1 MAGGNWSGQN
11 KVRPGVYI
19 NFKSSASPVISPG
32 TRGTVAIPRPMSW
45 GPVAQVMELRPGDD
59 LRPFTGYA
67 STEPQTL
74 FLREMFKG
82 TNVTSAPTKVLLYR
96 PGASGAAPATAEL
109 SSKTETLEG
118 VSKLHGTIGNEVE
131 VTCAPSGD
139 KWEIA
144 VSVDG
149 TEVERNTVAT
159 AAELS
164 SSWVTFSGT
173 MALDSFQA
181 TLAGGTDGTDAVAA
195 TAEPVTGITATAAY
209 KGAVGNKLAISCTGS
224 AAPYEI
230 TVTLDG
236 VEVDKQSVTTVAD
249 FSSKWVT
256 LSGSAALAA
265 FDAVALAGGADGSST
280 AASAILMS
288 KTTGIAITAAYPGT
302 RGNDISVVIAA
313 DVDSPGGF
321 LLSTLVE
328 GVAVDTQAVADITD
342 FRPNG
347 WITLSGPG
355 PLTATAGIR
364 LSGGA
369 DGTVQ
374 PSAYASALEAL
385 EPYAFDILAYDG
397 TDDTVRAAMIE
408 FVKRISAQEGRYAQL
423 VTSGASGADSPLV
436 INNVSGVV
444 LDDGATLTP
453 EQVVWWVAGAQAGA
467 QYNQALSCAAY
478 PGAVDVR
485 PRMTNS
491 EIEQAILAGNI
502 VLAGGFGQVRIETD
516 INTLTTYT
524 PDTGE
529 AFHKN
534 RTMRVCGSL
543 ANDLY
548 REFSLNFLGKVNND
562 ESGRGLFKA
571 TVLDYLL
578 TMYSRGALRERPSGD
593 DVTVEQGSSID
604 AIVITVALSIA
615 DSVEKVYMTVSVS

>member
-74 FLREMFKG
+74 FLREMMKG
-82 TNVTSAPTKVLLYR
+82 TNITSPPTKVLLYR
-96 PGASGAAPATAEL
+96 PAAAGAAPATAEL
-109 SSKTETLEG
+109 SARTDTLEG
-118 VSKLHGTIGNEVE
+118 MSKFPGTIGNTMEIS
-131 VTCAPSGD
+131 CAASGEQ
-139 KWEIA
+139 WELRIT
-144 VSVDG
+144 VDG
-149 TEVERNTVAT
+149 TELERHTVST
-159 AAELS
+159 AALNSDWLS
-164 SSWVTFSGT
+164 ISGS
-173 MALDSFQA
+173 MPLAPFHA
-181 TLAGGTDGTDAVAA
+181 ALAGGADGADAAA
-195 TAEPVTGITATAAY
+195 ASAEPVAGLTAAAVY
-209 KGAVGNKLAISCTGS
+209 KGTVGNKLAIGCAGT
-224 AAPYEI
+224 AAPFEI

-236 VEVDKQSVTTVAD
+236 TEVDKQTVASLSD

-256 LSGSAALAA
+256 LEGDGAALAA
-265 FDAVALAGGADGSST
+265 FEATPLTGGADGSST
-280 AASAILMS
+280 AASAILLS
-288 KTTGIAITAAYPGT
+288 QTAGVTITAAYPGT

-313 DVDSPGGF
+313 DVDSTGGF

-328 GVAVDTQAVADITD
+328 GVTVDTQAVADITD

-374 PSAYASALEAL
+374 PSAWAAALEAL
-385 EPYAFDILAYDG
+385 EPYTFDILAYDG

-423 VTSGASGADSPLV
+423 VTSGASGADSPFV

-444 LDDGATLTP
+444 LDDGTTLTP
-453 EQVVWWVAGAQAGA
+453 EQVVWWLAGAQAWA

-485 PRMTNS
+485 SHMTNS
-491 EIEQAILAGNI
+491 EIERAILAGNI
-502 VLAGGFGQVRIETD
+502 VLAEGFGQVRIETD

-529 AFHKN
+529 VFHKN

-548 REFSLNFLGKVNND
+548 REFSLHFLGKVNND
-562 ESGRGLFKA
+562 EAGRGLFKA
-571 TVLDYLL
+571 AVLDYLL

-604 AIVITVALSIA
+604 SIVITVALSIA
-615 DSVEKVYMTVSVS
+615 DSVEKVYMTISVS

>member
-280 AASAILMS
+280 AASDR
-288 KTTGIAITAAYPGT
+288 K
-302 RGNDISVVIAA
+302 SVV
-313 DVDSPGGF
+313 
-321 LLSTLVE
+321 
-328 GVAVDTQAVADITD
+328 
-342 FRPNG
+342 
-347 WITLSGPG
+347 
-355 PLTATAGIR
+355 
-364 LSGGA
+364 
-369 DGTVQ
+369 
-374 PSAYASALEAL
+374 
-385 EPYAFDILAYDG
+385 
-397 TDDTVRAAMIE
+397 
-408 FVKRISAQEGRYAQL
+408 
-423 VTSGASGADSPLV
+423 
-436 INNVSGVV
+436 
-444 LDDGATLTP
+444 
-453 EQVVWWVAGAQAGA
+453 
-467 QYNQALSCAAY
+467 
-478 PGAVDVR
+478 
-485 PRMTNS
+485 
-491 EIEQAILAGNI
+491 
-502 VLAGGFGQVRIETD
+502 
-516 INTLTTYT
+516 
-524 PDTGE
+524 
-529 AFHKN
+529 
-534 RTMRVCGSL
+534 
-543 ANDLY
+543 
-548 REFSLNFLGKVNND
+548 
-562 ESGRGLFKA
+562 
-571 TVLDYLL
+571 
-578 TMYSRGALRERPSGD
+578 
-593 DVTVEQGSSID
+593 
-604 AIVITVALSIA
+604 
-615 DSVEKVYMTVSVS
+615 

>member
-1 MAGGNWSGQN
+1 MAGGNWTAQN
-11 KVRPGVYI
+11 KVRPGIYI
-19 NFKSSASPVISPG
+19 NFKSGQAPAATQGS
-32 TRGTVAIPRPMSW
+32 RGTVAIPKALSW
-45 GPVAQVMELRPGDD
+45 GPVGQVMEIPAGAD
-59 LRPFTGYA
+59 LTPYIGYA
-67 STEPQTL
+67 VTEPKAL

-149 TEVERNTVAT
+149 TEVERNTVAA

-436 INNVSGVV
+436 INSVSGVA
-444 LDDGATLTP
+444 LEDGTVLTP
-453 EQVVWWVAGAQAGA
+453 AQVVWWLAGAQAGA
-467 QYNQALSCAAY
+467 QYDQSLTYAAY
-478 PGAVDVR
+478 PGAAGVQ
-485 PRMTNS
+485 PRMTHS
-491 EIEQAILAGNI
+491 QIEAAIQAGGV
-502 VLAGGFGQVRIETD
+502 VLAGEFGQVRIETD
-516 INTLTTYT
+516 VNTLTTYT
-524 PDTGE
+524 PDIGE
-529 AFHKN
+529 AFRKN
-534 RTMRVCGSL
+534 RTMRVCSSL

-548 REFSLNFLGKVNND
+548 REFSLHFLGKVNND
-562 ESGRGLFKA
+562 EAGRGLFKA
-571 TVLDYLL
+571 ACLDYLL
-578 TMYSRGALRERPSGD
+578 AMYSRGALRERPSGG
-593 DVTVEQGSSID
+593 DVTVEQGASID
-604 AIVITVALSIA
+604 AIAVTVALSIA
-615 DSVEKVYMTVSVS
+615 GSVEKIYMTVTVS

>member
-1 MAGGNWSGQN
+1 MAGGNWTAQN
-11 KVRPGVYI
+11 KVRPGIYI
-19 NFKSSASPVISPG
+19 NFKSGQAPAATQGS
-32 TRGTVAIPRPMSW
+32 RGTVAIPKALSW
-45 GPVAQVMELRPGDD
+45 GPVGQVMEIPAGAD
-59 LRPFTGYA
+59 LTPYIGYA
-67 STEPQTL
+67 VTEPKAL

-149 TEVERNTVAT
+149 TEVERNTVAA

-209 KGAVGNKLAISCTGS
+209 KGVVGNKLAISCTGS